1 MSNLINNGSIEP
13 KVFESEFG
21 SIRVIMTDK
30 LEFCLKDVCV
40 GLNISDTNHVSKAI
54 RLEFGEEACFTR
66 PVMTKGGKQKLVFI
80 LEEHLV
86 FALMRSNKSST
97 LSFRRWV
104 MNELLPSLKTTKTDI
119 TLNSDIN
126 ITSFNFEGFELG
138 YGILNGDPLFHLN
151 TIAEYLGIANPR
163 ASVNIE
169 DSDYVIKVD
178 NSVVSFTYNRI
189 LNNRGELFLTEA
201 GFYRLVLRSNKP
213 KAEKFIKWVTKEVI
227 PTIRKTGHYGFKPMT
242 LKDSLKLNL
251 ELLEKNEVLTAE
263 NKELKVELK
272 YQTEKA
278 DNYDYTEKERRS
290 KQELVTKFNKTVRT
304 LAEQKF
310 ECNYAGAYT
319 YVYNEFDK
327 LHCINQPINLEF
339 LKKNNDY
346 LAECLKIATNELD

>member
-13 KVFESEFG
+13 KVFRNEFY
-21 SIRVIMTDK
+21 SVRVIVDP
-30 LEFCLKDVCV
+30 EPIFCLIDICK
-40 GLNISDTNHVSKAI
+40 GLEISDKTYVSRVI
-54 RLEFGEEACFTR
+54 REKFGAGSYNIR
-66 PVMTKGGKQKLVFI
+66 SIKTKGGLQNSIFLNLEQLNFVLERTNKKNVASFKMWLSEEIIPNLFIDQNVVKKEDDKMIAFIFDDYKL
-80 LEEHLV
+80 EY
-86 FALMRSNKSST
+86 A
-97 LSFRRWV
+97 
-104 MNELLPSLKTTKTDI
+104 
-119 TLNSDIN
+119 
-126 ITSFNFEGFELG
+126 
-138 YGILNGDPLFHLN
+138 ILNGEPLFNLN
-151 TIAEYLGIANPR
+151 SVARFLDIKNPR
-163 ASVNIE
+163 SSINVN
-169 DSDYVIKVD
+169 DPDYAIKVHESAIGFIYSGGL
-178 NSVVSFTYNRI
+178 NSM
-189 LNNRGELFLTEA
+189 GELFLTEA

-346 LAECLKIATNELD
+346 LAECLKIATNELN